1 MKRKRSQS
9 GSAVIYALIVIAVG
23 AVVLAG
29 WVHVLAARVLYTEQ
43 MSAAI
48 KRRVVLENS
57 RMLAS
62 QYFLE
67 KVLPGSYSGTSS
79 VALADNWAAFRLT
92 GTNWGS
98 PLTSTSIS
106 AALNAFSPGGGGGY
120 TLDISADLSDGSAN
134 AYAWYPWMFQARS
147 RSPMYGYDLFT
158 SQKPTLSPGSQII
171 LPAGLNVRGNIISPT
186 YAGSSY
192 LGANVVLWRPNA
204 PNDYHLTSSV
214 SYQTPTV
221 SLPTVSPV
229 NAGLMSNF
237 TFTPVTSG
245 SGYDGSISVINPGG
259 TAPNSLVAKHNM
271 TGADVISIAGT
282 GTDTYTTTTTD
293 PNTGV
298 ITGTYTYLSANGSG
312 TVTALVIEQLLNK
325 IYIQGNTTTLVLQG
339 QANSADLV
347 TANERPP
354 LLIVVNETG
363 ASSLTSIQLQN
374 QNNRR
379 LYLAVK
385 KSTAATVAISATA
398 GTWRFGAV
406 FENTALSF
414 TAGGALVLTG
424 GLRTDSSISL
434 TAGTTVN
441 ISRENDDTDPKL
453 LERYAD
459 RFGWLETYRQ

>member
-1 MKRKRSQS
+1 
-9 GSAVIYALIVIAVG
+9 
-23 AVVLAG
+23 
-29 WVHVLAARVLYTEQ
+29 
-43 MSAAI
+43 
-48 KRRVVLENS
+48 
-57 RMLAS
+57 
-62 QYFLE
+62 
-67 KVLPGSYSGTSS
+67 
-79 VALADNWAAFRLT
+79 
-92 GTNWGS
+92 
-98 PLTSTSIS
+98 
-106 AALNAFSPGGGGGY
+106 
-120 TLDISADLSDGSAN
+120 
-134 AYAWYPWMFQARS
+134 
-147 RSPMYGYDLFT
+147 
-158 SQKPTLSPGSQII
+158 
-171 LPAGLNVRGNIISPT
+171 
-186 YAGSSY
+186 
-192 LGANVVLWRPNA
+192 
-204 PNDYHLTSSV
+204 
-214 SYQTPTV
+214 
-221 SLPTVSPV
+221 
-229 NAGLMSNF
+229 
-237 TFTPVTSG
+237 
-245 SGYDGSISVINPGG
+245 
-259 TAPNSLVAKHNM
+259 M

-459 RFGWLETYRQ
+459 HFSWLETYRQ